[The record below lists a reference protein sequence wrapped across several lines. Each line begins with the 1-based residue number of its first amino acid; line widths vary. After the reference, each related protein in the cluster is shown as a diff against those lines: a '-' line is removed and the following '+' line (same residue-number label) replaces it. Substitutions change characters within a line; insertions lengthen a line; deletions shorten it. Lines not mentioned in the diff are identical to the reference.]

1 MDTASVVFILFSS
14 ALVLFMTPG
23 LAFFYGGLGRR
34 KNVINTMM
42 MVILPIAI
50 AVVMWFLVGYSLAF
64 SGNGKFIGNFGN
76 VLFRGV
82 SETTSTKGY
91 KIPDAVF
98 ALFQMMFSI
107 ITVSI
112 ATGAVTGRIKFA
124 PFLVFAPI
132 WLIFVY
138 YPLAHMVWGGGLL
151 AKMGAL
157 DFAGG
162 DVVHIS
168 SGVSG
173 LVLATIIGKRRE
185 LQEPSIVRIMCL
197 LYCLEQEFWHSDG

>member
-1 MDTASVVFILFSS
+1 MDTANIVFVLFSS
-14 ALVLFMTPG
+14 ALVFLMTLG

-42 MVILPIAI
+42 MVVIPIAI
-50 AVVMWFLVGYSLAF
+50 AIVMWFLAGYSLGF
-64 SGNGKFIGNFGN
+64 SGSGKFVGNFGN
-76 VLFRGV
+76 ILFHGV
-82 SETTSTKGY
+82 SETASTKGY
-91 KIPDAVF
+91 KISDAVF
-98 ALFQMMFSI
+98 AVFQMMFSI

-124 PFLVFAPI
+124 PLLIFSPI

-151 AKMGAL
+151 ARMGAL

-162 DVVHIS
+162 DVVHVS

-173 LVLATIIGKRRE
+173 LVLAMIIGKRENLRE
-185 LQEPSIVRIMCL
+185 RSIVRTMCH
-197 LYCLEQEFWHSDG
+197 LYCLEQEFWHLAG

>member
-1 MDTASVVFILFSS
+1 MDTANIVFVLFSS
-14 ALVLFMTPG
+14 ALVFLMTLG

-42 MVILPIAI
+42 MVVIP
-50 AVVMWFLVGYSLAF
+50 AV
-64 SGNGKFIGNFGN
+64 
-76 VLFRGV
+76 
-82 SETTSTKGY
+82 
-91 KIPDAVF
+91 
-98 ALFQMMFSI
+98 FQMMFSI

-124 PFLVFAPI
+124 PLLIFSPI

-151 AKMGAL
+151 ARMGAL

-162 DVVHIS
+162 DVVHVS
-168 SGVSG
+168 S
-173 LVLATIIGKRRE
+173 
-185 LQEPSIVRIMCL
+185 
-197 LYCLEQEFWHSDG
+197 